1 MRRFFHS
8 WIRLF
13 KVIYETY
20 LGLLI
25 LFIEEVERD
34 YRATTLCSSCKFYI
48 FFKQE
53 LFIIYTNIVLL
64 IKLLPIS
71 HYLPLQVSSSI
82 VFAIFWRHS
91 LFRESLAHCC

>member
-71 HYLPLQVSSSI
+71 HYLRYKFLLPLFLQYFGDIHFLGRV
-82 VFAIFWRHS
+82 
-91 LFRESLAHCC
+91 